1 MQTCFVVMAIGDQKN
16 GDTTISSAD
25 LKKKYDD
32 LIKEAIKKARP
43 DIEVTRADEVAI
55 PGTMSTDII
64 TRIMHSTYVVVDVSY
79 PNPNVFYEMGL
90 RHACKP
96 GTVIIKEKNA
106 PTVPFDI
113 SHLRYIEYES
123 TPSGLKTLA
132 DSISKYFDVFDKN
145 PDYPD
150 NHLLEIAKL
159 TKYKFPNYNE
169 DKIEPETKIVMEIL
183 KSPEIIK
190 LLTNAQNGED
200 ITPEAMISALMSN
213 PSAAQ
218 SLIDSAIKAG
228 FLKFDKS
235 KSSLK

>member
-1 MQTCFVVMAIGDQKN
+1 MQTCFVVMAIGDQKI

-235 KSSLK
+235 ESSLK

>member
-1 MQTCFVVMAIGDQKN
+1 MAIGDQKN

>member
-1 MQTCFVVMAIGDQKN
+1 MQSCFVVMAIGDQKI

-123 TPSGLKTLA
+123 TPSGLKNLA